1 MIGSILLGLAVWFLL
16 SIPVGIMV
24 GKLLARAS
32 RATLPLAPSSST
44 LASTLDTNPTRPAP
58 LGEQMGY
65 VNPISRVSH
74 D

>member
-1 MIGSILLGLAVWFLL
+1 MIGSILLGLAVWFVL

-32 RATLPLAPSSST
+32 RATMPLTPSSSM
-44 LASTLDTNPTRPAP
+44 LDTSPTRPAP

-65 VNPISRVSH
+65 ASPISRAPH

>member
-32 RATLPLAPSSST
+32 RATMPLAPSSSMVE
-44 LASTLDTNPTRPAP
+44 TNPTRPVP

-65 VNPISRVSH
+65 MAPISRISH

>member
-1 MIGSILLGLAVWFLL
+1 MMSSILLGLAAWFLL

-32 RATLPLAPSSST
+32 HATLPLAPST
-44 LASTLDTNPTRPAP
+44 NIMDTNPTRPGP

-65 VNPISRVSH
+65 VSPISRVSR

>member
-32 RATLPLAPSSST
+32 RATLPLASSSS
-44 LASTLDTNPTRPAP
+44 ALDTNPTRPAP